1 MTVVHSEVNSDHCS
15 TSTKQTQHLG
25 GQRIQRVFRLQ
36 RMANRPSNDS
46 AFHQRVH
53 HSLCSSRLT
62 ALLPQYACQLETRP
76 RRYLHR
82 RDDPGLG
89 SSIRLRLST
98 VQSDFS
104 SPGIPFS
111 GSGLSGASVA
121 GTCTALVT
129 SPSGSPDGE
138 PCNDPQLQAPPK
150 RPCSPSMCTPDVPQ
164 APPSRSVYHI
174 SGKITKQ
181 KAFQRTLPKYSCQ
194 PLSNPLIKPT
204 SHPGEYGVADVV
216 NGKLIRF

>member
-1 MTVVHSEVNSDHCS
+1 
-15 TSTKQTQHLG
+15 
-25 GQRIQRVFRLQ
+25 
-36 RMANRPSNDS
+36 MANRPSNDS

-76 RRYLHR
+76 RRYLHG

-164 APPSRSVYHI
+164 APPSRLSHI
-174 SGKITKQ
+174 RENHQAEGFSEDVTKILLS
-181 KAFQRTLPKYSCQ
+181 ATLQSTHKTYQSSWGIWC
-194 PLSNPLIKPT
+194 
-204 SHPGEYGVADVV
+204 
-216 NGKLIRF
+216 R